1 MRSRAGWGASSSL
14 GSSGD
19 GPSPPACARWGRYA
33 GSEGIEVEVADR
45 GHGDDLER
53 EPVQKIVTETP
64 FVRLDWKVAVG
75 GADHADVDVR
85 RSAGAETLELSVLD
99 HAKNLFLDRRVR
111 ASAAKTIAERKEVR
125 RALDRIRE
133 AQAEWQRKA
142 EVALTKD
149 REDLSRGAL
158 VEKTKLVENADA
170 LEGELSTLEHAI
182 AHADSDIVK
191 LEAKLKEAKAK
202 QKTID
207 ARRQTASSRLKIRR
221 HLYESRIDD
230 AFARFEVVERR
241 LDATEGEVEAF
252 DLGRSKTLNEEIADL
267 EAQNGVEE
275 ELRAMKQRL
284 AKGAAGAQG
293 S

>member
-1 MRSRAGWGASSSL
+1 MGIFTRLTDIINSNVNVILDRAEEPEKIIRL
-14 GSSGD
+14 V
-19 GPSPPACARWGRYA
+19 
-33 GSEGIEVEVADR
+33 I
-45 GHGDDLER
+45 R
-53 EPVQKIVTETP
+53 EME
-64 FVRLDWKVAVG
+64 
-75 GADHADVDVR
+75 
-85 RSAGAETLELSVLD
+85 ETLVE
-99 HAKNLFLDRRVR
+99 VR

-133 AQAEWQRKA
+133 AQSEWQRKA
-142 EVALTKD
+142 EVALTKG

-158 VEKTKLVENADA
+158 IEKAKLLENADA

-182 AHADSDIVK
+182 THADSDIGK
-191 LEAKLKEAKAK
+191 LEAKLREAKAK

-207 ARRQTASSRLKIRR
+207 ARKQTATSRLKVRR

-230 AFARFEVVERR
+230 AFVRFEEVERR
-241 LDATEGEVEAF
+241 LDAAEGEVEVF

-275 ELRAMKQRL
+275 ELRVMKQRL
-284 AKGAAGAQG
+284 AKGAAGAVG

>member
-1 MRSRAGWGASSSL
+1 MGIFTRLSDIINSNVNVILDRAEEPEKIIRL
-14 GSSGD
+14 V
-19 GPSPPACARWGRYA
+19 
-33 GSEGIEVEVADR
+33 I
-45 GHGDDLER
+45 R
-53 EPVQKIVTETP
+53 EME
-64 FVRLDWKVAVG
+64 
-75 GADHADVDVR
+75 
-85 RSAGAETLELSVLD
+85 ETLVE
-99 HAKNLFLDRRVR
+99 VR

-125 RALDRIRE
+125 RTLDRIRE
-133 AQAEWQRKA
+133 AQTEWQRKA
-142 EVALTKD
+142 EVAMSKN
-149 REDLSRGAL
+149 REDLSRSAL

-170 LEGELSTLEHAI
+170 LEGELSTLEDAI
-182 AHADSDIVK
+182 ARADSDIVK

-207 ARRQTASSRLKIRR
+207 ARMQTASSRLKVRR

-241 LDATEGEVEAF
+241 LDAAEGEVEAF

-284 AKGAAGAQG
+284 AKGAAGAER